1 MSFTLNMYDL
11 SFKNRQEQILF
22 ILPWKHHGNI
32 ITLVTTFAVSDIF
45 TTMVI
50 L

>member
-11 SFKNRQEQILF
+11 RSKNRQVQILF
-22 ILPWKHHGNI
+22 ILPWNI
-32 ITLVTTFAVSDIF
+32 IMLVTKFAVSDIF